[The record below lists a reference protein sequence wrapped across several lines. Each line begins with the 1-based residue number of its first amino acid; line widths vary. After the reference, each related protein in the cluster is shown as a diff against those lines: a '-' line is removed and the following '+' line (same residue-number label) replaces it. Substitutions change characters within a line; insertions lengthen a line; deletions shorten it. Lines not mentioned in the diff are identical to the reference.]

1 MEISLQTKI
10 EKGHSG
16 SEFSGLFTAE
26 NTQFITTLTLWL
38 IRFYPPGL
46 IHLQNCTAKMTML
59 SYFT

>member
-1 MEISLQTKI
+1 MKISLQTKI

-38 IRFYPPGL
+38 INPLGL

-59 SYFT
+59 SYCT